1 MDPRGEHPR
10 RGWPEAV
17 RVAAEVHRRLRVRG
31 ARPVVD
37 RPGDHEIEA
46 TDGFG
51 AVYRFRTASNTILS
65 LSTGCHLP
73 QGSLGRRTRQ
83 SAADL

>member
-1 MDPRGEHPR
+1 M
-10 RGWPEAV
+10 
-17 RVAAEVHRRLRVRG
+17 
-31 ARPVVD
+31 D